1 MKQEYRKQ
9 IQKFIDLGLTEREA
23 KVYITLLSKKGFTT
37 LELQN
42 SVDIP
47 RTKIYEVI
55 KRMLA
60 RGICTERG
68 LGKVKYY
75 EAVEPKIAFRRVYDE
90 YEEEC
95 SEELK
100 KRKALAESVTSI
112 FTPLFEENKDNK
124 YSMDF
129 VEVFRDKEQIQNKY
143 LNALKETKESLL
155 TFNKGPYVCDNS
167 GRLKAQE
174 REESKVIKRGA
185 ICKNI
190 FESVELQG
198 QDWLMTY
205 LKNQAELGQQARI
218 TESLPIKMVVFDDMR
233 VLFPLLQKSG
243 ETNGISMIFIEHRE
257 LAIACRML
265 FNYIWENS
273 KPVK

>member
-1 MKQEYRKQ
+1 MKPEYRKQ
-9 IQKFIDLGLTEREA
+9 IQKFIELGLTEREA

-42 SVDIP
+42 SVEIP
-47 RTKIYEVI
+47 RTKVYEVI

-75 EAVEPKIAFRRVYDE
+75 EAVEPKIAFQRVFDE
-90 YEEEC
+90 YKDEC
-95 SEELK
+95 EEELK
-100 KRKALAESVTSI
+100 KRKALKESVTSI
-112 FTPLFEENKDNK
+112 FSPLFNENKDNQ
-124 YSMDF
+124 YSLDF
-129 VEVFRDKEQIQNKY
+129 VEVFNDKEQIQNKY
-143 LNALKETKESLL
+143 LQALKDTKLSLL

-167 GRLKAQE
+167 NRLKAQA

-190 FESVELQG
+190 FEAGELQG
-198 QDWLMTY
+198 QDWL
-205 LKNQAELGQQARI
+205 LKYVRNQSKLGQQARV
-218 TESLPIKMVVFDDMR
+218 TASLPIKMVVFDEMK
-233 VLFPLLQKSG
+233 VLFPLLRTSG
-243 ETNGISMIFIEHRE
+243 ETNSISMIFIEHRE
-257 LAIACRML
+257 LAVACKML
-265 FNYIWENS
+265 FNFIWENS